1 MRRFVFVGLL
11 FLGGCEIVAEAFVD
25 AAQEALAD
33 SFRMAFFG
41 PDSRTAVEPLRS
53 RIEDHCGDAARAAEA
68 EVTERYKARE
78 AQPGG
83 RRGLKKLGRYVAEAY
98 TYSDVKEDCLLDH
111 ASANFKLLDDGH
123 TDHRHN

>member
-1 MRRFVFVGLL
+1 M
-11 FLGGCEIVAEAFVD
+11 D
-25 AAQEALAD
+25 AAQEALTD
-33 SFRMAFFG
+33 SLRGAFFG
-41 PDSRTAVEPLRS
+41 SESRSSVEPLRR

-68 EVTERYKARE
+68 EVTERFKARE

-111 ASANFKLLDDGH
+111 ASANLNLLDDGH